1 MDFNVT
7 AESHKPTLSFFSIEK
22 VEDFIQKDVYIKDM
36 VIEDGIY
43 GKQLKVTIM
52 KDDAEM
58 FTWMCAEPIEDKILP
73 DGKILTREKQI
84 NNVIKTVTHIGGRF
98 LGETWT
104 TTGVKSYEELLTV
117 LIKETK
123 SLWATTKLNVKLEFN
138 KKGFTAITKII
149 PFLENTNKGEKLLT
163 IKKKDE
169 DSLIKHLSIKP
180 SLEAPEVA
188 DDELFKQN
196 SVAPTDI
203 F

>member
-58 FTWMCAEPIEDKILP
+58 FTWMCAEPTEDKILS

-104 TTGVKSYEELLTV
+104 TTGVNSYEKLLTI

-138 KKGFTAITKII
+138 KKGFPAITKII

-169 DSLIKHLSIKP
+169 DSLIKHQSIKP
-180 SLEAPEVA
+180 TVETEAA
-188 DDELFKQN
+188 DNLFDTN
-196 SVAPTDI
+196 SVASDI